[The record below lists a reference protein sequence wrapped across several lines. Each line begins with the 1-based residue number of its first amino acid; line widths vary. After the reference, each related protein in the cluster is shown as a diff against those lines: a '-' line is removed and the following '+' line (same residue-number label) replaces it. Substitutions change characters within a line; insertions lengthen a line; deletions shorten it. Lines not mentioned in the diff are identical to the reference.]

1 MVGRLAR
8 ATIAA
13 GHRPQIQPPNDLHY
27 EPSQVALRQ
36 PLVHRRWQQKA
47 GLAVNR
53 AEVAHASDVRASQVL
68 RCHLF
73 YRTIPRRVKSDRLLG
88 KTMKRRSALAK
99 IRSVAPL
106 CPACSAAFD
115 RWPSWVCACVS
126 GTNLSGVLEAH
137 G

>member
-73 YRTIPRRVKSDRLLG
+73 YRTIPRRVKSDRLLD
-88 KTMKRRSALAK
+88 RAAEALACE
-99 IRSVAPL
+99 IEI
-106 CPACSAAFD
+106 SADQFSD
-115 RWPSWVCACVS
+115 RHPK
-126 GTNLSGVLEAH
+126 GEA
-137 G
+137 GRDGGAAGGASDQVEVI

>member
-13 GHRPQIQPPNDLHY
+13 GHRPQIQPPNDLHN

-36 PLVHRRWQQKA
+36 PLVHRGWQQKA

-53 AEVAHASDVRASQVL
+53 AEVAHASDVRGSQAL

-88 KTMKRRSALAK
+88 DIIVAE
-99 IRSVAPL
+99 RSVA
-106 CPACSAAFD
+106 
-115 RWPSWVCACVS
+115 W
-126 GTNLSGVLEAH
+126 LSRLRLDSH
-137 G
+137 